1 MSQTRVMAIQP
12 LRAIEG
18 GRITIVGQQLMS
30 AAEAI
35 PEVQIAGRAAR
46 VVFASTSAVG
56 VIVPS
61 DIPDDGAVAVKLA
74 SVPGETAFVHVAAPL
89 ATGLHQV
96 DSPAADSDGNLYF
109 TFSGTRG
116 QQLPVSI
123 FRVGPTG
130 TRETFATGIVNPT
143 SMAVDREGQLYV
155 SSRFESTVYRV
166 DREGTVRVFA
176 TDLGVACGLAF
187 ASDGS
192 LYVGDRSGTVFKVA
206 ADGRAQ
212 AFATLPASVAAFHLA
227 FGPDDVLYVT
237 APTLSTYDSLFRI
250 TPNGEVT
257 ALPYRFGRPQ
267 GLAVDASGVLFV
279 VEALAG
285 ASGVYRIVEGRE
297 PELYL
302 AGPNLVG
309 VAFGPDDSLVVCSNE
324 TAYRLQRK

>member
-1 MSQTRVMAIQP
+1 MSQTRVAAIQP
-12 LRAIEG
+12 LRAVEG
-18 GRITIVGQQLMS
+18 GRITIVGQQLMN
-30 AAEAI
+30 AGEGI
-35 PEVQIAGRAAR
+35 PEVQVGGHAAR
-46 VVFASTSAVG
+46 VVFASSSAVS
-56 VIVPS
+56 VIVPGEIA
-61 DIPDDGAVAVKLA
+61 DEGPAAVKLA

-96 DSPAADSDGNLYF
+96 DSPTADADGNLYF

-116 QQLPVSI
+116 QQVPVSI
-123 FRVGPTG
+123 YRVGPTG

-143 SMAVDREGQLYV
+143 SMAVDRDGQLYV

-176 TDLGVACGLAF
+176 SDLGVACGLAF

-206 ADGRAQ
+206 GHGRAK

-250 TPNGEVT
+250 TPSGEVT

-285 ASGVYRIVEGRE
+285 ASGVYRIVEGRD

-309 VAFGPDDSLVVCSNE
+309 VTFGPDGSLVVCSNE
-324 TAYRLQRK
+324 TAYRLRGR